1 MSIDLEYAIKQDVR
15 NNPVV
20 REVDLAQK
28 REFVRM
34 LGWAALVVLMVM
46 FALWPR
52 TTMLTGGYNL
62 EDLRDEV
69 ARETELQR
77 QLHLQLEVSLR
88 PQEVEQRAMH
98 ELRMVEPTERDIV
111 VIERVPA
118 GTPANR
124 AIVASI
130 R

>member
-20 REVDLAQK
+20 REVDREQK

-34 LGWAALVVLMVM
+34 LGGAALAVAVLIFVV
-46 FALWPR
+46 APR
-52 TTMLTGGYNL
+52 TSSATLGRHV
-62 EDLRDEV
+62 EDLRGEV
-69 ARETELQR
+69 ARELEVQR
-77 QLHLQLEVSLR
+77 HLQLELAVELR
-88 PQEVEQRAMH
+88 PQAVQQRAMH
-98 ELRMVEPTERDIV
+98 ELRMVEPTEKDIV

-118 GTPANR
+118 GAKPDR
-124 AIVASI
+124 AIVASA